1 MTISVGVNAR
11 YEQIYF
17 KVPIVNI
24 KIHAEHIYST
34 IQYITVQHSTVQY
47 STVQCSTVQ
56 YNSVQYS
63 TVQYSTIQYV
73 QNRTVLYSTMQ
84 YVQNRTV
91 QYSAVQYSKVQHNG
105 VRTVQCVQY
114 STVQYST
121 VQYSTYSTVH
131 TLMCEG
137 QAASVERKPYVI
149 SQFVQKRQN
158 INFLK
163 VCNAPHEIWS
173 IQNTLYIRQ
182 GELHATT
189 LTRQFKRENDSN

>member
-1 MTISVGVNAR
+1 MTISVSVNAR

-34 IQYITVQHSTVQY
+34 
-47 STVQCSTVQ
+47 
-56 YNSVQYS
+56 VQYS
-63 TVQYSTIQYV
+63 TVQYSSVQY
-73 QNRTVLYSTMQ
+73 
-84 YVQNRTV
+84 V
-91 QYSAVQYSKVQHNG
+91 QYSAYST
-105 VRTVQCVQY
+105 VRTVQCSTVQY

-121 VQYSTYSTVH
+121 VQYSTVH

>member
-24 KIHAEHIYST
+24 KIHAEHIYSTIQYITVQYSTMQYNTVRTVQYST

-63 TVQYSTIQYV
+63 TVQYSTIQY
-73 QNRTVLYSTMQ
+73 
-84 YVQNRTV
+84 
-91 QYSAVQYSKVQHNG
+91 
-105 VRTVQCVQY
+105 

-121 VQYSTYSTVH
+121 AQCSTYSTVH